1 MASKAAHKRQKTQ
14 KQKKKRE
21 HNISEANT
29 TKTKN
34 KKRQRNRRIAGK
46 HRAQVEE
53 EARNRKRVKRS
64 VRQLPAGIATQAMKL
79 LEIVA
84 AAVALEKLWPQR
96 MEVMRSGGC

>member
-1 MASKAAHKRQKTQ
+1 MKRIQQ
-14 KQKKKRE
+14 KQKKATE
-21 HNISEANT
+21 ST
-29 TKTKN
+29 Y
-34 KKRQRNRRIAGK
+34 AGK